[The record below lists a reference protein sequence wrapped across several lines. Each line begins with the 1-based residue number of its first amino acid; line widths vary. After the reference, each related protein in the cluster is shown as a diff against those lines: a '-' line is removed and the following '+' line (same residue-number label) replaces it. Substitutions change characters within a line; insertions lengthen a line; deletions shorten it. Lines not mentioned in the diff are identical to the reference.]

1 MQRALLLTL
10 ALAGAAVAANL
21 GPAIAAGLA
30 QCGPKCARASLGAP
44 SDASLTVAPWSYDSD
59 DNLVLTWSMGANSLA
74 KTTGACM
81 GGQEAGFF
89 RGD

>member
-30 QCGPKCARASLGAP
+30 QCGPKCARAGLGAP
-44 SDASLTVAPWSYDSD
+44 SDASLTVAPWSYDSEY
-59 DNLVLTWSMGANSLA
+59 NLILTWNMSASSLA
-74 KTTGACM
+74 RTEGA
-81 GGQEAGFF
+81 
-89 RGD
+89 